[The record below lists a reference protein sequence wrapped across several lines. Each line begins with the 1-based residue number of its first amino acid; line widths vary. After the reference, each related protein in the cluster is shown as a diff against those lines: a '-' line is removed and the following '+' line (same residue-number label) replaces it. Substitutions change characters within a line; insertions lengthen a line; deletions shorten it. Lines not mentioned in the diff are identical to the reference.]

1 MDNNEEVL
9 RFLKDTKGY
18 VSGEKIA
25 GELNISRAAVWKR
38 IGRLKR
44 EGFLIDAEPRLG
56 YRLVI
61 PPDKLL
67 PIEIKDGLRTNYI
80 GQEII
85 YYPKTESTNMIARN
99 LAMEGAGEGTIVI
112 AEEQTKGRGRLDRS
126 WISPAGKNILMSLIF
141 RPEVMPRQVF
151 FLTMLSSLSV
161 IKAIRKITSLE
172 AHVKW
177 PNDIFME
184 YKKIGGILT
193 EFSAEQDRVNYVII
207 GIGLNVNF
215 DPSLFPEIRDIATSI
230 SRVFKMEVSR
240 IDLLRAILEEM
251 EIGYGALK
259 QGRIDEIREEWDKC
273 SMIKGREVT
282 ITSFDSIIEGIVES
296 MDEDGCLILRDRSGK
311 RKKIVSGDVSLR
323 LKE

>member
-1 MDNNEEVL
+1 MDSNEEVL
-9 RFLKDTKGY
+9 RFLKNTKGY

-25 GELNISRAAVWKR
+25 EELNVSRAAVWKR
-38 IGRLKR
+38 IGRLKK

-56 YRLVI
+56 YRLLI

-67 PIEIKDGLRTNYI
+67 PMEIKDGLRTDYI

-85 YYPKTESTNMIARN
+85 YCPKTESTNIIARN
-99 LAMEGAGEGTIVI
+99 LAIEGAVEGTLVI

-141 RPEVMPRQVF
+141 RPEFFPRQVF

-161 IKAIRKITSLE
+161 IRAIKRITSLE

-177 PNDIFME
+177 PNDIYME
-184 YKKIGGILT
+184 YKKMGGILT

-207 GIGLNVNF
+207 GMGINVNF

-230 SRVFKMEVSR
+230 SRVHKKDVSR

-251 EIGYGALK
+251 ERGYYALK
-259 QGRIDEIREEWDKC
+259 QDRIDEIREEWDKC
-273 SMIKGREVT
+273 SLIKGREVI
-282 ITSFDSIIEGIVES
+282 ITSFDSIIEGIAES
-296 MDEDGCLILRDRSGK
+296 MDEDGCLIIRERRGQ
-311 RKKIVSGDVSLR
+311 RIKIVSGDVSLR